1 MKYLKYIY
9 KRMNGQE
16 YYCGVSDSVIENL
29 KYERKNDSTDGTVEP
44 VKKKHCSSIIA

>member
-29 KYERKNDSTDGTVEP
+29 KYEKNSADGTAEP
-44 VKKKHCSSIIA
+44 IKKNILAPL

>member
-1 MKYLKYIY
+1 MKYPKYVY

-29 KYERKNDSTDGTVEP
+29 KYERKKPNCGAVEP
-44 VKKKHCSSIIA
+44 VNKIS